1 MESKELIRRYI
12 FFIVAVL
19 INSFAIATITKALL
33 GTSPISSIPYVLS
46 LSTPVTMGVWTI
58 WFSLLLIVGACLLM
72 GWKETR
78 RRWIELLAQV
88 PITLCFGAFID
99 VSMVQLLW
107 WLEPVHYWQQVAAL
121 LVGCFILGSGVA
133 MEVKADVAMVAGEY
147 FVSALS
153 KRIRKDFALVKVCFD
168 WSNVTI
174 AAVLSW
180 LFLSRIAGL
189 REGTLVA
196 ALLVGPIS
204 HMVFPWLRVFD
215 GFLTPSGQGEKPS
228 LRRRLMRRLRRK
240 TGGVIDS

>member
-1 MESKELIRRYI
+1 MERKELIRRYL

-19 INSFAIATITKALL
+19 VNSFAIAVITKALL

-46 LSTPVTMGVWTI
+46 LGTPVTMGVWTI
-58 WFSLLLIVGACLLM
+58 WFSLLLIVGACVLM
-72 GWKETR
+72 GWRETK
-78 RRWIELLAQV
+78 RRWLELLAQV

-168 WSNVTI
+168 WGNVAI
-174 AAVLSW
+174 AACLSG
-180 LFLSRIAGL
+180 LLLGRLAGI

-204 HMVFPWLRVFD
+204 HLVFPWLRVFD
-215 GFLTPSGQGEKPS
+215 GFLTAQGNPEKPS
-228 LRRRLMRRLRRK
+228 IQRRLLRRLRRR
-240 TGGVIDS
+240 TINPE